1 MVTVLAS
8 PKPTQAYAPVARR
21 RTTVVFMARW
31 WSEERLRRL
40 RGAQHAD
47 DGSVLVAL
55 LSGRQLEEVLQL
67 AGDAVGRAAA
77 GGVGGA
83 AELAEAFARALDER
97 GWEGDQELAEQ
108 LRGVLGRGPAPLLHP
123 LPVDLEELSSL
134 LEGNPA
140 WGGGALDLVTGECR
154 HSGPDP
160 WEDDEDE
167 GDEEDGDRWLP
178 VACQGSGEGYRD
190 MEQFIAVLDDARFAE
205 LLEVAITGPGAFRR
219 FKDVLARDDEQSRRY
234 YLFAGE
240 RQAGRARSWL
250 AEQGYYPGVS
260 AVEPR

>member
-1 MVTVLAS
+1 MLAS
-8 PKPTQAYAPVARR
+8 PKPTQAYAPAARR

-40 RGAQHAD
+40 RGARYAD
-47 DGSVLVAL
+47 DGPVLVAL

-77 GGVGGA
+77 DQVAGA
-83 AELAEAFARALDER
+83 AELAEEFARALDQR

-108 LRGVLGRGPAPLLHP
+108 LRGVLGHVPAPLLHP
-123 LPVDLEELSSL
+123 LPVDLEELSDL
-134 LEGNPA
+134 LEGDPA
-140 WGGGALDLVTGECR
+140 WGGGAVDLVTGECR
-154 HSGPDP
+154 HGGLDS

-167 GDEEDGDRWLP
+167 VDEEDGDRWLP
-178 VACQGSGEGYRD
+178 VVCQGSREGYRD
-190 MEQFIAVLDDARFAE
+190 MEEFIAVLDDARFAE
-205 LLEVAITGPGAFRR
+205 LLEVAIAGPGAFRR
-219 FKDVLARDDEQSRRY
+219 FKDVLARDEEQSRRY

-250 AEQGYYPGVS
+250 AEHGYCPAVS
-260 AVEPR
+260 AVEPL